1 MAFNI
6 QTFADNIGRYG
17 TAPVNRFEVSI
28 PVPLEL
34 VFSNALPIGDRIM
47 SFRAEKVNIPGIVL
61 DSFESRR
68 YGVGPSIKTATGISS
83 FNEISIDFIDTS
95 KLEIKAFFNRW
106 LNYIVETAGNG
117 NVIPTFLAAYKNE
130 YSVNMEIRVYN
141 QSSLTPI
148 YVQEIVQAFPT
159 AITDSD
165 MAWSRTNELFKTS
178 VRFSYKHHRSITG
191 AVATAVPAAV
201 TENRV
206 PPGAT
211 GD

>member
-6 QTFADNIGRYG
+6 QDFADNIGRYG
-17 TAPVNRFEVSI
+17 TAPVNRFEVRI

-34 VFSNALPIGDRIM
+34 IFSNALPIGDRIM

-61 DSFESRR
+61 DSYESRR
-68 YGVGPSIKTATGISS
+68 YGVGPSIKTPTGISR

-95 KLEIKAFFNRW
+95 NLEIKAFFHRW
-106 LNYIVETAGNG
+106 LNYIVETAGNR
-117 NVIPTFLAAYKNE
+117 NVAPTFLTTYKDE
-130 YSVNMEIRVYN
+130 YSVDMEIRVYN

-159 AITDSD
+159 SMTDAS

-178 VRFSYKHHRSITG
+178 VLFSYKHHRSITST
-191 AVATAVPAAV
+191 AVARTAESNA
-201 TENRV
+201 NRV
-206 PPGAT
+206 LPGSE
-211 GD
+211 GE